1 MNKISA
7 LAVSGISETNP
18 ETIPVYVVHT
28 PEPSVAGLTP
38 KHILLADDDPGI
50 REMLG
55 RVLQSEGYL
64 VTTAATGLQAYN
76 RFAKAPPDLVLL
88 DLNMPEQ
95 DGWEAFGRMCMKHP
109 LIPVIIITARP
120 HQQAQAIEFGV
131 DALMEKP
138 LDLPVLL
145 KAIHDLLAE
154 TDIERTKRLVN
165 PEFQTAFLKHPS
177 HMPTNPHDH
186 ESEKQSHQTSARS
199 APDHPA
205 R

>member
-7 LAVSGISETNP
+7 LAVSSATETKP
-18 ETIPVYVVHT
+18 ETVPVFVVHT
-28 PEPSVAGLTP
+28 PEPAASGLTP

-64 VTTAATGLQAYN
+64 VTTAATGLQAFN

-95 DGWEAFGRMCMKHP
+95 DGWEAFGRMCTMHP

-120 HQQAQAIEFGV
+120 HQQMQAIEFGV

-145 KAIHDLLAE
+145 KAIHDLLGE
-154 TDIERTKRLVN
+154 TDTERTKRLVN
-165 PEFQTAFLKHPS
+165 PEFKTAFLKEPS
-177 HMPTNPHDH
+177 HMPVNRLDH
-186 ESEKQSHQTSARS
+186 ENEKSSPQTSARS